1 MSPSNT
7 AAWLTAKGAKPL
19 EVKPAPYTGP
29 GPGEVVIRNG
39 AVAINPVDWMKQLMG
54 DIMLGHIKYP
64 FVLGCDVAGEVV
76 EVGPGVDRLRVGD
89 RVLANA
95 VGGAPAANRAAE
107 GAFQLYTVARQHLV
121 SSIPDS
127 ISYEQACVVPLG
139 LVTAA
144 YGLFHRDFLGLDL
157 PTVPARDNPTGRA
170 VIVTG
175 GCSSVGCNAV
185 QLAAAAGYDVYT
197 TCSAKNFAYAKRLG
211 AKHVFDYHNAGWAA
225 EMAEALRGQTVAGAY
240 AIGDGSVEGCAEVLR
255 RLGKERDH
263 GGGEVNKFV
272 AFAGFPT
279 PAERRL
285 RSAFGQAALVVS
297 MVGWVAG
304 TAIRS
309 QIAGVKAKFID
320 QKDLCQDSENN
331 VVVKVYRDFL
341 PRALETKQFVPAPE
355 PLVVGK
361 GLDKIQEAFETHAKG
376 VSARKVV
383 VSL

>member
-19 EVKPAPYTGP
+19 EVKPAPYTAP
-29 GPGEVVIRNG
+29 GPGEVVIHNG

-64 FVLGCDVAGEVV
+64 FVPGCDVAGQVV

-121 SSIPDS
+121 SPIPDS
-127 ISYEQACVVPLG
+127 ISYEQACAIPLG

-144 YGLFHRDFLGLDL
+144 YGLFHQDFLGLDL
-157 PTVPARDNPTGRA
+157 PSVPARENPIGRA

-175 GCSSVGCNAV
+175 GSSSVGCNAV

-197 TCSAKNFAYAKRLG
+197 TCSAKNFDYAKRLG
-211 AKHVFDYHNAGWAA
+211 AKHVFDYHNTGWTA
-225 EMAEALRGQTVAGAY
+225 EMVEALRGKPVMGAY

-255 RLGKERDH
+255 RLAKQRNN
-263 GGGEVNKFV
+263 GGEVNKFV

-285 RSAFGQAALVVS
+285 KSTFGSAALVVS
-297 MVGWVAG
+297 IVGWMIG

-320 QKDLCQDSENN
+320 QKDLCQVSENN
-331 VVVKVYRDFL
+331 VIVKVYRDFL
-341 PRALETKQFVPAPE
+341 PQALEAKQFVPAPE

-376 VSARKVV
+376 VSAQKVV
-383 VSL
+383 VAL